1 VLFSGSLAQTI
12 GGLQQQAEPL
22 APTFPVTP
30 ATQIL
35 VVQVPT
41 IVFQTLAARVQ
52 TTAHTVQ
59 LVVLAQHLMFT
70 MPENMMHVALR

>member
-1 VLFSGSLAQTI
+1 LFFGSLAQTT
-12 GGLQQQAEPL
+12 GGLQQQAELL
-22 APTFPVTP
+22 APTFLVTL

-35 VVQVPT
+35 AAQVLT
-41 IVFQTLAARVQ
+41 IAFQILVARVQ